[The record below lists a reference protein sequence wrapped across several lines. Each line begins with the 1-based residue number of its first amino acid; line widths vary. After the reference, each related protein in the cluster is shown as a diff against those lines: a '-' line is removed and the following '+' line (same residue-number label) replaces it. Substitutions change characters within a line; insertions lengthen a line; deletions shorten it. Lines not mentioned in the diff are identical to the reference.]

1 MVQWVKNLTVVA
13 SVSAEVWV
21 QSPAQR
27 SGVRRS
33 SVAAAVAQIQY
44 LALHHGHS
52 NTGSEPRLRPTPK
65 LIATPDP

>member
-44 LALHHGHS
+44 LAHTTATATRDLNRVCDLHQS
-52 NTGSEPRLRPTPK
+52 S
-65 LIATPDP
+65 